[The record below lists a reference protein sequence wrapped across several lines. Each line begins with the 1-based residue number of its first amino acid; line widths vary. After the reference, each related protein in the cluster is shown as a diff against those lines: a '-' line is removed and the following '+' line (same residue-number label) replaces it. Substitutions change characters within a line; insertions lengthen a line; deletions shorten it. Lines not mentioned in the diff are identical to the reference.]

1 MLYFLCMKRLIIVGG
16 KAPDK
21 LDIDMNSY
29 SEVIAA
35 DSGYDTA
42 RKLGI
47 EIDSAV
53 GDFDSTDLRG
63 ELIGKGFVPCS
74 HDKDCSDT
82 ELAVRSGSGDYDL
95 IGGGEGRIDHTLE
108 LLSMMQRLGS
118 PAVWYMASDTV
129 FRIDRATEISAPAG
143 TDISF
148 FALSGTVHAHTEG
161 LVWELDGFPLS
172 STAVSLSNRTDTGHV
187 FIDADGVVMAR
198 VSPDVFRELQ
208 IRPVAR

>member
-1 MLYFLCMKRLIIVGG
+1 MKRLIIVGG

-21 LDIDMNSY
+21 LDINRNSY

-95 IGGGEGRIDHTLE
+95 IGTAYRRILDYC
-108 LLSMMQRLGS
+108 
-118 PAVWYMASDTV
+118 AK
-129 FRIDRATEISAPAG
+129 
-143 TDISF
+143 
-148 FALSGTVHAHTEG
+148 EG
-161 LVWELDGFPLS
+161 LDIISDSYEFCINDYITS
-172 STAVSLSNRTDTGHV
+172 KNTDEYITKICFYV
-187 FIDADGVVMAR
+187 R
-198 VSPDVFRELQ
+198 
-208 IRPVAR
+208 